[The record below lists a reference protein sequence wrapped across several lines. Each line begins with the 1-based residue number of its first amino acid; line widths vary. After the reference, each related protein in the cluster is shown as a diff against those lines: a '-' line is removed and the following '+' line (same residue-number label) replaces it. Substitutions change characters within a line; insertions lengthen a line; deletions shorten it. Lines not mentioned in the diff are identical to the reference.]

1 MKYTLTVLLS
11 ALSLF
16 SLSDVH
22 AASGDVCTNTVLS
35 TVSFSVGIPTC
46 GYTLLST
53 QTFRIS
59 ATGAV
64 VVVPPAPV
72 AWPTIW
78 PGGGGGGGG
87 GSSASNILAPQ
98 ATPPVA
104 PVTNTS
110 FTFSSAPTLTTPKKF
125 TATPLFDTVSIFAG
139 EKFLP
144 KKSVVP
150 TYFPATGKLD
160 WSDSVL
166 AKAGFSTYDDNA
178 YVSTKLP
185 YWSRVFSFAIPFS
198 ERLAELPKTSKDAP
212 MYVSYD
218 AVGIFTPVYVM
229 ANQDK
234 EPVQREYLDV
244 LKSGAVHLV
253 GTGFPEDDKSDPITI
268 VGHSASLASE
278 NAGHFAAIF
287 KTLPLAKQQDNVTL
301 YTKNTDGSYTEQQYK
316 VVEIRKNVKWN
327 DMSII
332 EDNKGRDVIQLVT
345 CYFRGR
351 IGALDGRIVVVA
363 EKIK

>member
-1 MKYTLTVLLS
+1 MKYTLTALLS

-16 SLSDVH
+16 SLNSAH
-22 AASGDVCTNTVLS
+22 AASGDVCIYTSLS
-35 TVSFSVGIPTC
+35 TISFTVGVPTC

-53 QTFRIS
+53 QTFHITG
-59 ATGAV
+59 TGAV

-72 AWPTIW
+72 AWPIVW
-78 PGGGGGGGG
+78 PGGGGWGG
-87 GSSASNILAPQ
+87 GSPAPNSLSPQ
-98 ATPPVA
+98 STPPVG

-110 FTFSSAPTLTTPKKF
+110 FTLSSAPTLTTPKKF

-139 EKFLP
+139 EKFVP

-150 TYFPATGKLD
+150 TYFPATGKPD

-166 AKAGFSTYDDNA
+166 AKAGFRTYDDNS
-178 YVSTKLP
+178 YVATKLP
-185 YWSRVFSFAIPFS
+185 YWSRVFSFAMPFS
-198 ERLAELPKTSKDAP
+198 ERLAELPKTSTDAP

-229 ANQDK
+229 PNQEK

-244 LKSGAVHLV
+244 LKWGAVHLV

-268 VGHSASLASE
+268 VGHSASLVSE
-278 NAGHFAAIF
+278 KAGHFAAIF
-287 KTLPLAKQQDNVTL
+287 KTLPLAKMQDSVTL
-301 YTKNTDGSYTEQQYK
+301 YTKNTDGSYSEQKYK
-316 VVEIRKNVKWN
+316 VVEIRKNVKWT
-327 DMSII
+327 DTSII
-332 EDNKGRDVIQLVT
+332 DDYKGRDVIQLVT
-345 CYFRGR
+345 CYFHGR
-351 IGALDGRIVVVA
+351 IGALEGRIVVVA